1 MIVNYKL
8 KGISTKK
15 DEILGEF
22 SKGGFSSN
30 INYITHLKDLNRIRI
45 DNKTIKNFCLFIIFN
60 KNYKS
65 QLSFLKLIK
74 TSLF

>member
-1 MIVNYKL
+1 MIVNFKL

-30 INYITHLKDLNRIRI
+30 VNYITHLKDLNQIRI
-45 DNKTIKNFCLFIIFN
+45 DNNQNKFFVYLIFIFKIIKRP
-60 KNYKS
+60 YKFFS
-65 QLSFLKLIK
+65 ALVSK
-74 TSLF
+74 